1 MKKQPYCRLPLA
13 EPAAPSPLRAQTIV
27 IALTVGVALGLGV
40 MLIIVSL

>member
-13 EPAAPSPLRAQTIV
+13 EPAAHSPLRAQTIV
-27 IALTVGVALGLGV
+27 IAVIVGVVFGLGV

>member
-13 EPAAPSPLRAQTIV
+13 EPAAPSPVRVQTMV
-27 IALTVGVALGLGV
+27 IALIVGLVFGLGI

>member
-13 EPAAPSPLRAQTIV
+13 EPAAPAKLPTQTIL
-27 IALTVGVALGLGV
+27 IALIVGVVFGLGI